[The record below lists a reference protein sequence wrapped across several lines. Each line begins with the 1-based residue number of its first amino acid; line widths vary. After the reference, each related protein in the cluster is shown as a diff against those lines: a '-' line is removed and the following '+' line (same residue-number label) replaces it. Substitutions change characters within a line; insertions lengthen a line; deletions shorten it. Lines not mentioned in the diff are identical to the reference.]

1 MPSLRYLQP
10 IGRACSHG
18 NRPPIR
24 ILPSLRSLPRHYPSR
39 SAVPRFPHRSAQ
51 QIRPLSQ
58 TARHSYNPN
67 KWHHPHDD
75 PRYKLAQAK
84 PLVTGSSLGRFARSG
99 TTRTVA
105 VIAVAA
111 AVLFYFSNMQTVP
124 VSGRRRF
131 NCFSESFVEA
141 VAQQQVK
148 RIVWEVEHQGGR
160 FLGDWD
166 PRTRM
171 VKRVMARLIPVSG
184 MEDAEWEVRVIDD
197 PRMYCACS
205 LPTLNPL
212 GGWERNKGND

>member
-1 MPSLRYLQP
+1 M
-10 IGRACSHG
+10 
-18 NRPPIR
+18 
-24 ILPSLRSLPRHYPSR
+24 
-39 SAVPRFPHRSAQ
+39 
-51 QIRPLSQ
+51 
-58 TARHSYNPN
+58 
-67 KWHHPHDD
+67 
-75 PRYKLAQAK
+75 
-84 PLVTGSSLGRFARSG
+84 
-99 TTRTVA
+99 A